1 MLPLSVKSPA
11 TIKTAMFQS
20 YNTRSIKRLFSLKHF
35 ALTCSK
41 SCVRCTTSLETFAK
55 VSFNALIMGIP
66 LYMKRETRRTI
77 KELAY
82 FSSLGLSVAL
92 SIFIGLA
99 IGVYID
105 RRYNTAPWFTLIFLG
120 LGIAA
125 GFRNIGLAI
134 KKSRKL

>member
-1 MLPLSVKSPA
+1 M
-11 TIKTAMFQS
+11 
-20 YNTRSIKRLFSLKHF
+20 
-35 ALTCSK
+35 
-41 SCVRCTTSLETFAK
+41 
-55 VSFNALIMGIP
+55 
-66 LYMKRETRRTI
+66 YMKRETRRTI

-105 RRYNTAPWFTLIFLG
+105 RRYNTTPWFTLIFLG